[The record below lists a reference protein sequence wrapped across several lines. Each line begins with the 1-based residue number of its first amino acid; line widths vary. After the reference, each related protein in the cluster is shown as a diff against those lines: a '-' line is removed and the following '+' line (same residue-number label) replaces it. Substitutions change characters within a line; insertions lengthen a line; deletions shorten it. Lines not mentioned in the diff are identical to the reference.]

1 MAWLVMFMGMLAL
14 MKKQKFWIKQQ
25 IKYLAKQDLG
35 MSAAQTLDVEKEA
48 LMDLSKGLVFKWER
62 RQINRCCGYIRHI
75 SMQRERERESMNMA
89 YGTMTCLI

>member
-1 MAWLVMFMGMLAL
+1 
-14 MKKQKFWIKQQ
+14 
-25 IKYLAKQDLG
+25 

-75 SMQRERERESMNMA
+75 SMQREREREYEHGLWHYDLSYLMILQWKEAMA
-89 YGTMTCLI
+89 PLC